1 MVLSQIVNLDPMRIL
16 FLYASLMA
24 LPFGGFA
31 QSLAPRVVAS
41 GGIDVST
48 GGFRFSAVVGEAAVA
63 VYGDGSHFLT
73 VGFEQPFPLP
83 APLPLEWLSFTGRY
97 VNGQVEL
104 EWITAREFNT
114 DHFDVERSADGGR
127 FDKIGEVAAAGNST
141 ATTTYRTTDAE
152 PVLGK
157 NYYRLRQ
164 VDVDGRST
172 YSPIIL
178 VETSGIAGWSAYPNP
193 AHGHFALA
201 IRSTGTRNIIVD
213 LYNPGG
219 QIVASRQIAC
229 SAGTTVI
236 EWNLA
241 QLAAGL
247 YFIRSRANELPSL
260 PVQLF

>member
-16 FLYASLMA
+16 FLNASLMA
-24 LPFGGFA
+24 LPFGGLA

-97 VNGQVEL
+97 VNGQVAL
-104 EWITAREFNT
+104 EWITAREFST

-127 FDKIGEVAAAGNST
+127 FDKISQEAAAGNAT
-141 ATTTYRTTDAE
+141 AATTYRTVDVSPLT
-152 PVLGK
+152 GK
-157 NYYRLRQ
+157 NYYRIRQ
-164 VDVDGRST
+164 VDVDGRSAF
-172 YSPIIL
+172 SSVIV
-178 VETSGIAGWSAYPNP
+178 VETSDLAGWSAYPNP

-201 IRSTGTRNIIVD
+201 IRSTGARNIFVD

-219 QIVASRQIAC
+219 QIVASRQIEC

-241 QLAAGL
+241 RLPAGL
-247 YFIRSRANELPSL
+247 YFLKSRANELPPL